1 MDITEVIL
9 HQHAEQRRM
18 FSMLE
23 EWPRDDENGLDAL
36 WKRLEILLEVHAE
49 AEERYFYPELVKLGE
64 GAGDADSV
72 EEEVEDAIK
81 DHNEIRDAIAA
92 VTPHPVGTS
101 EWVAAVG
108 AVNLANGDHMAEEE
122 REGLTDFRRRASLQL
137 RHDLAVAFAAFE
149 ASHYTGVRP
158 VDIDPQVYVRE
169 TERAIAAPGGPGRP
183 DGSLGIGGLGRGPA

>member
-81 DHNEIRDAIAA
+81 DHNEIRDA
-92 VTPHPVGTS
+92 
-101 EWVAAVG
+101 VAAVARHALGSKAWYAAVAG
-108 AVNLANGDHMAEEE
+108 ANKANSEHMGEEE
-122 REGLTDFRRRASLQL
+122 REGLADFRANADLSL
-137 RHDLAVAFAAFE
+137 RHELAVAFAIFE
-149 ASHYTGVRP
+149 ARHFAGVTP
-158 VDIDPQVYVRE
+158 VDKDPKAYVE
-169 TERAIAAPGGPGRP
+169 ANK
-183 DGSLGIGGLGRGPA
+183 